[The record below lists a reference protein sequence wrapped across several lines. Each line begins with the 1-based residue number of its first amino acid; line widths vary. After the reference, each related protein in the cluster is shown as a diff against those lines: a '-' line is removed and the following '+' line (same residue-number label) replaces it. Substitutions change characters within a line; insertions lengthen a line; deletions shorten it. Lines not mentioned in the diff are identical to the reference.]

1 MHADTI
7 QAMCKANSIQQ
18 HNGINVTPEATLRF
32 KEGGL
37 LKFKDR
43 YVMQHLALDLGYP
56 FYLHD
61 GHIYSAEVES
71 VKIADEASV
80 FQMAMPMCKAATNQA
95 NNAVKRIPIAVVA

>member
-1 MHADTI
+1 
-7 QAMCKANSIQQ
+7 MCKANSIQQ
-18 HNGINVTPEATLRF
+18 HNGINVTPEATLQF

-61 GHIYSAEVES
+61 GHVYTAEVES
-71 VKIADEASV
+71 VKIANEASV
-80 FQMAMPMCKAATNQA
+80 FKTAIPMCKAAINQE
-95 NNAVKRIPIAVVA
+95 NNAAKRISIPIAVAV